1 MLDEKAINFKVQYM
15 YRRHGRICGRYKRE
29 GVCALP
35 GEASEFVKYYCHR
48 EVMRR
53 IQRSQQ
59 RP

>member
-1 MLDEKAINFKVQYM
+1 MPDEKAINFKVQYL
-15 YRRHGRICGRYKRE
+15 YGRHGRKYGGHKRE
-29 GVCALP
+29 GGCVVP
-35 GEASEFVKYYCHR
+35 GEASEIVLYYCHR